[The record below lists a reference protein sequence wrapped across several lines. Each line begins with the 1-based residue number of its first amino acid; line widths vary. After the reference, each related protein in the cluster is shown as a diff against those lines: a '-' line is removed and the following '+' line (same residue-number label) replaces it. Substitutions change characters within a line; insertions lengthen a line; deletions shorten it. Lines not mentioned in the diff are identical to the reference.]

1 MRNFLADTTALV
13 VFFTLTGMLNERYV
27 AGMDWREVA
36 KARLIGAPLMVL
48 TARPYGLWRD
58 WVMYRSGAVYR
69 GGMRAFW
76 FDTLALL
83 SFQVPLYAAIV
94 WSSGADGSEVLHAS
108 AGAAVIMLIS
118 GRPYGLWLDLVRTWY
133 GLPANR
139 R

>member
-27 AGMDWREVA
+27 AGMDWSEVA

-48 TARPYGLWRD
+48 TARPYGLWRY
-58 WVMYRSGAVYR
+58 WVMDRSGATHC
-69 GGMRAFW
+69 GAMRAFW

-94 WSSGADGSEVLHAS
+94 WSSGAAGPEVLHAS

-118 GRPYGLWLDLVRTWY
+118 GRPYGLWLDLVRRWY
-133 GLPANR
+133 GLSR
-139 R
+139 RRR